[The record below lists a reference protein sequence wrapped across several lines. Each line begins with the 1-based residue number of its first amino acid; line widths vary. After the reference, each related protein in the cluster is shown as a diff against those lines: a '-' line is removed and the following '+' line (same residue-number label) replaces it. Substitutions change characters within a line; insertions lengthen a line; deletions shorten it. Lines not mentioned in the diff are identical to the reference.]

1 MKELSFSKNE
11 KSSLSIFFAFFSI
24 FLIGHILNYIFDI
37 KTDFIFK
44 FNAYFNIILCTFLLI
59 DVLKKYNLIS
69 FAGLSTLA
77 TFFYLTLGPLGKKV
91 SFSWYLPEVYLESN
105 IIISLTLF
113 AMYLTCT
120 LTKKNDVKEIPITQ
134 LKSNLY
140 IPIIAYIVLGIG
152 YLLIHLQY
160 LNVGGFLNAFKLDR
174 TVRIGLFANSK
185 GNYPFELFFI
195 WSTTLINLHIFSKDS
210 LKRILLNINLYIYP
224 LLIGPVVFLWLL
236 EGERSTLIMIALSV
250 LSILIIRFPKALKAK
265 MIAPL
270 FIFAFI
276 LLAFIGN
283 FRGYVLNAIKKD
295 DISIVKEGIKKFEL
309 EWLFPREFSANYF
322 SLTTYVY
329 LEPELRF
336 GETYVNSL
344 IQSVPRRL
352 FGDFSKPPALS
363 HEFGT
368 QVRKIVHRDE
378 NFGVGMSSAAEAY
391 LNYGKLGPAIVIS
404 LWLLLMM
411 NFDILKTKV
420 NNILIRNY
428 LHCLIPSAWFYYRT
442 PFSTQ
447 FNFFTRMFAIFVF
460 SFLLYKLLVKTR
472 LNYYFE
478 KYISKLY
485 MVISR

>member
-1 MKELSFSKNE
+1 MKELSFLKREKN
-11 KSSLSIFFAFFSI
+11 SLTIFSVFFSI
-24 FLIGHILNYIFDI
+24 FLFGHILNYLLNVDTEIV
-37 KTDFIFK
+37 FK
-44 FNAYFNIILCTFLLI
+44 FNAYFNITLCLALLI
-59 DVLKKYNLIS
+59 EVLKKFNLIS
-69 FAGLSTLA
+69 FTGLSSLA

-105 IIISLTLF
+105 VIISFALF
-113 AMYLTCT
+113 AMYLTSIF
-120 LTKKNDVKEIPITQ
+120 TKKDEEQEIPITQ
-134 LKSNLY
+134 IKSNLY
-140 IPIIAYIVLGIG
+140 IPIIAYTVLGLG
-152 YLLIHLQY
+152 YMLIHLQY

-174 TVRIGLFANSK
+174 TVRIGLFASSK

-195 WSTTLINLHIFSKDS
+195 WSTTLINLHIFSKNT
-210 LKRILLNINLYIYP
+210 LKKILLNINLYIFP
-224 LLIGPVVFLWLL
+224 ILIGPVVLLWLL
-236 EGERSTLIMIALSV
+236 EGERSTLIMIALSI
-250 LSILIIRFPKALKAK
+250 LSILIIRFPKVLKAK
-265 MIAPL
+265 ILAP
-270 FIFAFI
+270 FFI
-276 LLAFIGN
+276 LSFISLAFIGN

-295 DISIVKEGIKKFEL
+295 DISIVKEGIKEFEPG
-309 EWLFPREFSANYF
+309 WLFPREFSANYF
-322 SLTTYVY
+322 SFTTYVY
-329 LEPELRF
+329 LEPDLRF
-336 GETYVNSL
+336 GETYINSL

-352 FGDFSKPPALS
+352 FGDFTKPPALS

-391 LNYGKLGPAIVIS
+391 LNFGKLGPAIIIS

-420 NNILIRNY
+420 NDILIRNY

-460 SFLLYKLLVKTR
+460 SFLLYKLLTKTR

-478 KYISKLY
+478 KYLTKFH
-485 MVISR
+485 MVLSR